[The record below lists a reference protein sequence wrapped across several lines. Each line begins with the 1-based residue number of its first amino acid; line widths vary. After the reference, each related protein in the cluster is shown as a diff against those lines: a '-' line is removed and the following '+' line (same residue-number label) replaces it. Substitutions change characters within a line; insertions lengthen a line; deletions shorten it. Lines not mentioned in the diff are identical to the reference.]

1 VLSLCIFTYF
11 DLCVSFVTKF
21 PVLVCKV
28 LPTGENLLQQLP
40 IQLLNLRHLR
50 MAVGWTKQE
59 FPGIACL
66 LRSCPN
72 MERLTLDMFEP
83 VNVDWVGITKLYCLF
98 YKFAGRYCLI

>member
-1 VLSLCIFTYF
+1 M
-11 DLCVSFVTKF
+11 KF

-72 MERLTLDMFEP
+72 MERLTLDMLKP
-83 VNVDWVGITKLYCLF
+83 VNVDWWALLNSTVCFTNSLTDS
-98 YKFAGRYCLI
+98 A